1 MVPCACIYTWLKS
14 TAMSCE
20 HFQTLFTQTAV
31 KSWGR
36 CTDRGA
42 LLSVFQDEHLF
53 LPYNVSWLQFSY
65 YFFVLWSLF
74 LSSDPVRI
82 TWHSSCFSVQIPSS
96 QYARTCVH
104 AHTHRYTH
112 TPHPLTHA
120 HIHAH
125 TWQTH
130 SPCTQTHAIKYS
142 IPSCIITLTHQAHT
156 THTHS
161 HRHTYTLH
169 ATTQAH
175 TDAHHPHTTCIHRM
189 HIYIL
194 KHIQHTQQVS
204 TEHPT
209 RHWGYSDEQNRPN
222 FFPTRSLYQEWR
234 EKGIWRKYEARIG
247 RKRTMLPLVAEPAAA
262 AVTSED

>member
-1 MVPCACIYTWLKS
+1 MTFFL
-14 TAMSCE
+14 
-20 HFQTLFTQTAV
+20 FQCPNPILPI
-31 KSWGR
+31 
-36 CTDRGA
+36 CTYMRA
-42 LLSVFQDEHLF
+42 RPH
-53 LPYNVSWLQFSY
+53 
-65 YFFVLWSLF
+65 
-74 LSSDPVRI
+74 
-82 TWHSSCFSVQIPSS
+82 TQIP
-96 QYARTCVH
+96 
-104 AHTHRYTH
+104 
-112 TPHPLTHA
+112 PHPLTHA
-120 HIHAH
+120 HIHCSHMTDTRSHMTDTLAMH
-125 TWQTH
+125 TNTRYQVQHTFLHNHTH
-130 SPCTQTHAIKYS
+130 TPG
-142 IPSCIITLTHQAHT
+142 

-194 KHIQHTQQVS
+194 THIQHTQQVS

-247 RKRTMLPLVAEPAAA
+247 RKRAMLPLVAEPAAA